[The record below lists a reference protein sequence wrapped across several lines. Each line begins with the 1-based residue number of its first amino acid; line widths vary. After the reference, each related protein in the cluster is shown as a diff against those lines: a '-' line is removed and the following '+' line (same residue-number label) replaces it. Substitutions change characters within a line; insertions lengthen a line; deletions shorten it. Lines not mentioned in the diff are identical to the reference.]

1 MDKKKQMQFNLNN
14 FLLATSIALEFVSKD
29 RYKISLGHSKRVAFI
44 ALNIGIKMDFTPE
57 ELSDLCSYA
66 LVSSLGLNQSIDDKN
81 FCEICQECTKDFP
94 FLIQK
99 ENVLKYQKEKIDG
112 SGLFGLKGDE
122 IPLFSQIIFLAK
134 TLDTMYDFGKENI
147 KNRFDAIEFAK
158 DKLDIYFSRDLI
170 ENFFECVRETSFWQ
184 DMLNEQDTL
193 MFIYSSLNDFTN
205 PLDFENILKITT
217 NFYKIENPQ
226 SRLIE
231 LSELMCEFY
240 ELEHKDKLTFLIT
253 ASLCNIGKLTL
264 GKDLLEKEQDLDIYE
279 VEKIK
284 TYPYYTQKILQ
295 NIIGFADISSSAAK
309 VQERLDGS
317 GYIKAL
323 LGKDLTFKDRLLQS
337 LNAYNALRQNR
348 AYRELFSHEEAIEI
362 LKFEASENRFDIAI
376 IEDINKV
383 LKTI

>member
-14 FLLATSIALEFVSKD
+14 FLLATSIALDFVSKD

-147 KNRFDAIEFAK
+147 KNRFDAIEFTK
-158 DKLDIYFSRDLI
+158 DKLDIYFSRVLI
-170 ENFFECVRETSFWQ
+170 EKFFVCVRETSFWQ

-226 SRLIE
+226 SKLIE

-240 ELEHKDKLTFLIT
+240 EFEHKDKLTFLIT

-295 NIIGFADISSSAAK
+295 NIIGFTDISSSASK

-317 GYIKAL
+317 GYLKAL

-362 LKFEASENRFDIAI
+362 LKFEASENRFDLAI
-376 IEDINKV
+376 IEDIDKV
-383 LKTI
+383 LK